1 MPSIYQHTTA
11 NDVDGMWGL
20 KNEGNLEVGD
30 GGQQV

>member
-1 MPSIYQHTTA
+1 MPSMHTTI

-30 GGQQV
+30 GRQQV